1 VVIGTTTAGEARESI
16 ELSLD
21 LLNRRIPSNELQK
34 TRSKNSLR

>member
-1 VVIGTTTAGEARESI
+1 VVIGTTTPAEARESI

-21 LLNRRIPSNELQK
+21 LLQRRIPNNELQQ